1 MFLTTKDYMMSFY
14 SFLRSLLFLLDP
26 EIAHRITINYLK
38 MVRSKKP
45 ESYNVLRSNV
55 FGLNFPNPVGIAAG
69 FDKNAEV
76 AENLINLGFGFS
88 EVGTVTPNPQPG
100 NPKPRIFRLKDDE
113 AIINRLGFNSD
124 GFDQVKTRLGKISD
138 SIVGVNIGANKDSKD
153 FSEDYIK
160 GIKFFSTLASY
171 ITINISSPNT
181 PGLRKLEVL
190 ENLDVLL
197 DKINN
202 LHKEDLLIKIPI
214 LLKISPDLES
224 DNLKYLCDKVL
235 SSEIDGLIISNTTV
249 ARNSI
254 TSNLAQEG
262 GLSGRPLFKS
272 STLQLRKVYKYTNGE
287 IPLVGVGGIDSAEK
301 AYEKIKNG
309 ASLVQLYTGLV
320 YNGPKL
326 IKNINK
332 DLSILIEKDG
342 YNNISEAIGVEV
354 N

>member
-1 MFLTTKDYMMSFY
+1 MSFY

-45 ESYNVLRSNV
+45 KSYNVLRSNV

-124 GFDQVKTRLGKISD
+124 GFDQVKTRLGKIND

-153 FSEDYIK
+153 FSEDYIR

>member
-1 MFLTTKDYMMSFY
+1 MSFY

-38 MVRSKKP
+38 MIRSKKP

-124 GFDQVKTRLGKISD
+124 GFDQVKTRLGKIND

-214 LLKISPDLES
+214 LLKISPDIES

>member
-1 MFLTTKDYMMSFY
+1 MSFY

-124 GFDQVKTRLGKISD
+124 GFDQVKTRLGKIND

-224 DNLKYLCDKVL
+224 DNLKYLCEKVL

>member
-1 MFLTTKDYMMSFY
+1 MSFY

-124 GFDQVKTRLGKISD
+124 GFDQVKTRLGKIND

-153 FSEDYIK
+153 FSEDYIR

-214 LLKISPDLES
+214 LLKISPDLEY

-254 TSNLAQEG
+254 TSKLAQEG

>member
-1 MFLTTKDYMMSFY
+1 MFFY
-14 SFLRSLLFLLDP
+14 SFLRSLFFLLDP

-45 ESYNVLRSNV
+45 ESYDVLRSNV

-69 FDKNAEV
+69 FDKNAEI

-124 GFDQVKTRLGKISD
+124 GFNQVKNRLGKINN
-138 SIVGVNIGANKDSKD
+138 SIVGVNIGANKNSKD

-235 SSEIDGLIISNTTV
+235 SSEIDGLIISNTTI

-254 TSNLAQEG
+254 ISNLDQEG

-287 IPLVGVGGIDSAEK
+287 IPLVGVGGIDSAEN

>member
-1 MFLTTKDYMMSFY
+1 MSFY

-124 GFDQVKTRLGKISD
+124 GFDQVKTRLGKIND

-214 LLKISPDLES
+214 LLKISPDLEY

>member
-45 ESYNVLRSNV
+45 KSYNVLRSNV

-124 GFDQVKTRLGKISD
+124 GFDQVKTRLGKIND

-153 FSEDYIK
+153 FSEDYIR

-214 LLKISPDLES
+214 LLKISPDLEY

-254 TSNLAQEG
+254 TSKLAQEG

>member
-1 MFLTTKDYMMSFY
+1 MSFY

-113 AIINRLGFNSD
+113 AIINRLGFNND
-124 GFDQVKTRLGKISD
+124 GFDQVKTRLGKIND

-287 IPLVGVGGIDSAEK
+287 IPLGGVGGIDSAEK

>member
-1 MFLTTKDYMMSFY
+1 MSFY

-88 EVGTVTPNPQPG
+88 EVGTVTPSPQPG

-113 AIINRLGFNSD
+113 AIINRLGFNND
-124 GFDQVKTRLGKISD
+124 GFDQVKTRLGKTND

>member
-1 MFLTTKDYMMSFY
+1 MSFY

-38 MVRSKKP
+38 MIRSKKP

-124 GFDQVKTRLGKISD
+124 GFDQVKTRLGKIND

>member
-1 MFLTTKDYMMSFY
+1 MSFY

-38 MVRSKKP
+38 MVRSKKS

-124 GFDQVKTRLGKISD
+124 GFDQVKTRLGKIND